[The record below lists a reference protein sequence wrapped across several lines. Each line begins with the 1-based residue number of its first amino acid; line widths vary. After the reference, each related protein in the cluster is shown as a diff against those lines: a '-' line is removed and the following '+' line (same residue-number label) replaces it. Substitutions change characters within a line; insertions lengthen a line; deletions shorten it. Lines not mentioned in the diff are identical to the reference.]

1 MLSICGRGDNARG
14 QCGGAAARFRQRRT
28 LSDERHAKACGGIH
42 APPMR
47 NAGRFI
53 RPHLDWSGR
62 RDLNPRQPAWKAG
75 TLPLSHSR
83 PLPSSIPHPPT
94 QKVAAALPARFHI
107 PSAVRRHGF
116 NPNPPFAP
124 LCAKIPPC
132 PYARLCPSARFGSPP
147 AFPFPTQPPHCAAPT
162 PPNPAFQRARSKLC
176 DAVSSAYKNPPFAP
190 PCVKTRLNISKPAA
204 PKPAL
209 ALKSRRLPRHS
220 QTNAPLCANAPSP

>member
-53 RPHLDWSGR
+53 RPHLNWSGR

-83 PLPSSIPHPPT
+83 PLPSSIPQSPT

-107 PSAVRRHGF
+107 PSAVRRRGF
-116 NPNPPFAP
+116 NP
-124 LCAKIPPC
+124 
-132 PYARLCPSARFGSPP
+132 
-147 AFPFPTQPPHCAAPT
+147 
-162 PPNPAFQRARSKLC
+162 
-176 DAVSSAYKNPPFAP
+176 NPPFAP

-204 PKPAL
+204 YPGIPSPTLPFAPPPPCAKNPKPPLSIRPPLPNPTDLNPQSPPFAPPPISLKIRQPKAYITAPTPRPCPFAL
-209 ALKSRRLPRHS
+209 NP
-220 QTNAPLCANAPSP
+220 AP